1 MARAHVLS
9 VNVGRPAPN
18 RATSPRPSGIDK
30 RPAESI
36 EVRAPGSK
44 RDGLGSGVVGD
55 FIGERK
61 YHGGDEQAVYLVA
74 REELAHW
81 GAELGRDLSPGMFG
95 ENVTTEGIEIDT
107 AVVGTRLQAGPEV
120 VLRVCGPRVPCAT
133 FAAHMGERSW
143 VRRFALR
150 GMTGAYCAVEVPG
163 TVRPGQPITVLEAPD
178 HGVDSVMVFRALMG
192 DLESAER
199 VLTAEALGPEG
210 QAALRRKVS
219 RRAGRTAA
227 RP

>member
-1 MARAHVLS
+1 MAPAQVLS
-9 VNVGRPAPN
+9 VNVGQPAPN
-18 RATSPRPSGIDK
+18 RATAPRLSGIDK
-30 RPAESI
+30 QPAESI

-74 REELAHW
+74 REELAYW
-81 GAELGRDLSPGMFG
+81 GAELGRDLRPGMFG

-107 AVVGTRLQAGPEV
+107 AVVGTRLQVGQEV

-150 GMTGAYCAVEVPG
+150 GLTGAYCAVDVPG
-163 TVRPGQPITVLEAPD
+163 TLRPGQSITLIEVPD
-178 HGVDSVMVFRALMG
+178 HGIDAVMVFRALMG

-199 VLTAEALGPEG
+199 VLAAQVLDPEG
-210 QAALRRKVS
+210 RAALNRKVS
-219 RRAGRTAA
+219 RRAVKVAF